1 MSSFISG
8 FLARKALLFR
18 TASLSSITYTQ
29 LIFSMISGYLIFGQF
44 PDGWSLVGMA
54 VVVFAGLFIA
64 SRHRGIRN

>member
-1 MSSFISG
+1 
-8 FLARKALLFR
+8 
-18 TASLSSITYTQ
+18 
-29 LIFSMISGYLIFGQF
+29 MISGYLIFGQF